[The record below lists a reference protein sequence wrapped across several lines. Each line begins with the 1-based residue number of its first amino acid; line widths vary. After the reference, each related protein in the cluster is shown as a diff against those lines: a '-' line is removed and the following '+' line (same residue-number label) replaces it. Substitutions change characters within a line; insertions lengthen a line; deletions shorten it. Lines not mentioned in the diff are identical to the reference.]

1 MDSKELRQM
10 SLDNVKLAMEQWNRL
25 MEPKDWKDEIL
36 EREMIVLHDRQ
47 REMLKN
53 FYLSHPRDRMRI
65 KCIID
70 NGYYH
75 EWDKEFLNRI
85 RESYLKGVN
94 WIK

>member
-10 SLDNVKLAMEQWNRL
+10 SLDNAKLAMEQWNRL
-25 MEPKDWKDEIL
+25 MEPKDEIL
-36 EREMIVLHDRQ
+36 ETEVIFLLDKQ
-47 REMLKN
+47 REMLKDI
-53 FYLSHPRDRMRI
+53 FISDEIDRWRI
-65 KCIID
+65 EYILN

>member
-10 SLDNVKLAMEQWNRL
+10 SLDNAKLAMEQWNRL

-36 EREMIVLHDRQ
+36 EREMIVLHDSQ
-47 REMLKN
+47 REMLKDI
-53 FYLSHPRDRMRI
+53 FISDEIDRWRI
-65 KCIID
+65 EYILD

-85 RESYLKGVN
+85 RESYLKGKN